1 MDKNQKITVD
11 ISTQSVFKIFGVLLL
26 ILFLYVVRDVIAIFL
41 IATIIV
47 TALSPLVTQLKKF
60 KIPRAL
66 SVITFYVIF
75 FGTLGL
81 LIYSIIP
88 QLAGQVKE
96 ISKDIPQFVEQLN
109 QTFGQI
115 PQHEQIAEA
124 FQNSLR
130 SFSDNLT
137 GSASNI
143 FAPLFSVFG
152 GLVTFFVILVLT
164 LYMSVAEDEIKTFF
178 QSIFPKRHA
187 KRVEVSIE
195 KVQAKIG
202 EWVRGEFILMF
213 AVGTLSFLGLWLLG
227 VKFALTLA
235 VIAGILELIP
245 FIGPT
250 ISAIPAAFIG
260 FTQSPFLGFAV
271 IALYVVIQQFENH
284 ILVPKIM
291 EKTTGISP
299 VVVVLAIL
307 VGAKL
312 LGFLGVLLAVPIAV
326 ILSVF
331 VQEILDKN
339 NQEE

>member
-1 MDKNQKITVD
+1 MK
-11 ISTQSVFKIFGVLLL
+11 
-26 ILFLYVVRDVIAIFL
+26 
-41 IATIIV
+41 
-47 TALSPLVTQLKKF
+47 
-60 KIPRAL
+60 
-66 SVITFYVIF
+66 
-75 FGTLGL
+75 
-81 LIYSIIP
+81 
-88 QLAGQVKE
+88 
-96 ISKDIPQFVEQLN
+96 
-109 QTFGQI
+109 QI
-115 PQHEQIAEA
+115 
-124 FQNSLR
+124 
-130 SFSDNLT
+130 
-137 GSASNI
+137 
-143 FAPLFSVFG
+143 
-152 GLVTFFVILVLT
+152 
-164 LYMSVAEDEIKTFF
+164 
-178 QSIFPKRHA
+178 
-187 KRVEVSIE
+187 
-195 KVQAKIG
+195 
-202 EWVRGEFILMF
+202 ILMF

-312 LGFLGVLLAVPIAV
+312 LGFLGVLLAVPVAV

-339 NQEE
+339 TQEE